1 MMFRTYITTGI
12 CLRKRKKTDFKRLQ
26 YVVWRLFSKLH
37 FLLNQEKYIK
47 AMIYAKGKKSE
58 LRTSFHTK
66 HQLKTIQK
74 IEHNLAY
81 MDYAMIFCL

>member
-37 FLLNQEKYIK
+37 FLLNQGKYIK

-58 LRTSFHTK
+58 LRTSFSIYISYITLLILYIAK
-66 HQLKTIQK
+66 
-74 IEHNLAY
+74 
-81 MDYAMIFCL
+81 

>member
-26 YVVWRLFSKLH
+26 YVVWRIFSKLH

-58 LRTSFHTK
+58 LRTSFSIYISYITLLILYIAK
-66 HQLKTIQK
+66 
-74 IEHNLAY
+74 
-81 MDYAMIFCL
+81 

>member
-37 FLLNQEKYIK
+37 FLLNHLLNQEKYIK

-58 LRTSFHTK
+58 LRTSFSIYISYITLLILYIAK
-66 HQLKTIQK
+66 
-74 IEHNLAY
+74 
-81 MDYAMIFCL
+81 

>member
-37 FLLNQEKYIK
+37 FWLNQEKYIK

-58 LRTSFHTK
+58 LRTSFSIYISYITLLILYIAK
-66 HQLKTIQK
+66 
-74 IEHNLAY
+74 
-81 MDYAMIFCL
+81 

>member
-1 MMFRTYITTGI
+1 MMFRTYITIGI

-26 YVVWRLFSKLH
+26 YVVWRFFSKLH

-58 LRTSFHTK
+58 LRTSFSIYISYITLLILYIAK
-66 HQLKTIQK
+66 
-74 IEHNLAY
+74 
-81 MDYAMIFCL
+81 

>member
-47 AMIYAKGKKSE
+47 AVIYAKGKKSE
-58 LRTSFHTK
+58 LRTSFSIYISYITLLILYIAK
-66 HQLKTIQK
+66 
-74 IEHNLAY
+74 
-81 MDYAMIFCL
+81 

>member
-47 AMIYAKGKKSE
+47 VMIYAKGKKSE
-58 LRTSFHTK
+58 LRTSFSIYISYITLLILYIAK
-66 HQLKTIQK
+66 
-74 IEHNLAY
+74 
-81 MDYAMIFCL
+81 

>member
-58 LRTSFHTK
+58 LRTSFSIYISYITLLILYIAK
-66 HQLKTIQK
+66 
-74 IEHNLAY
+74 
-81 MDYAMIFCL
+81 

>member
-26 YVVWRLFSKLH
+26 YVVWRLFSKFH

-58 LRTSFHTK
+58 LRTSFSIYISYITLLILYIAK
-66 HQLKTIQK
+66 
-74 IEHNLAY
+74 
-81 MDYAMIFCL
+81 